1 MEIINLASLWMHLKT
16 QEREIAAKRIEVE
29 EAMKQFLPLP
39 VEGQKSLRAGD
50 FKITATNK
58 LYYKL
63 DRELFETVKLMVPPE
78 VRIFKETLDETAV
91 KKAMKLPSFASDFQ
105 GVFEITPAKT
115 SFEIVKV
122 AV

>member
-1 MEIINLASLWMHLKT
+1 MEIISLASLWMHLKA
-16 QEREIAAKRIEVE
+16 QERDIAAQRIEVE

-50 FKITATNK
+50 FKVTATNK

-78 VRIFKETLDETAV
+78 VRLFKEVLDETAA
-91 KKAMKLPSFASDFQ
+91 KKALKMPAVAADLD

-115 SFEIVKV
+115 SFEIVRV
-122 AV
+122 V